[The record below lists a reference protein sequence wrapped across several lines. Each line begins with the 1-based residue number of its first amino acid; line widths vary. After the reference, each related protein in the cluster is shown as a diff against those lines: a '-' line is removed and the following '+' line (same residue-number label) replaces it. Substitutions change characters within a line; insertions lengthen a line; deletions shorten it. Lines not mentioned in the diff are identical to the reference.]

1 MKLVRVRAAGVL
13 LTGLLLA
20 GCAAPSEP
28 EVETAA
34 GAFTPDAH
42 EMIGAAEM
50 PEARR
55 QAIKQFPEELP
66 AGYAWPA
73 ENAVAPVAAGQD
85 VVVEVGV
92 AETSIAEFW
101 LCAWTA
107 EYIEASDTGDAA
119 GASSALNE
127 IEKYTSLPAIVAHHQ
142 NPEVF
147 DSAVVDTAYEGDSTN
162 LRNFFKSC
170 GVLNH

>member
-1 MKLVRVRAAGVL
+1 MTFLF
-13 LTGLLLA
+13 LA
-20 GCAAPSEP
+20 GCAAPSAS
-28 EVETAA
+28 EVETVV
-34 GAFTPDAH
+34 GASTADAN

-55 QAIKQFPEELP
+55 QAIEQFPEELP
-66 AGYAWPA
+66 AGYVWPA
-73 ENAVAPVAAGQD
+73 GNAVAPAAAGQD
-85 VVVEVGV
+85 VVAEVGV
-92 AETSIAEFW
+92 ADTSIAEFW

-107 EYIEASDTGDAA
+107 EYIEASDTGDTADA
-119 GASSALNE
+119 HSALSE
-127 IEKYTSLPAIVAHHQ
+127 IEKYTSLPAVVAHHQ